1 MWAEKNTCTSQK
13 LISEVWF
20 LFWIKK
26 QVSYITKWCWKT
38 AQNTV
43 EPQFNEVLDITNKN
57 LHPGQSYSKMYGIEP
72 QYNKLFDVTNIIC
85 KPKHKIYLD
94 ITNYSVNTRQR
105 INAEQIHDGKS
116 GAVRKSDDSRVPS
129 CQWRTHFWRC
139 KPKDRGNLHWKNSF
153 ININCC
159 WWNKSNH
166 FEAVPLTPKLVQ
178 GLLGEWNARSGQTRH
193 FNKRRFNKHKKCY
206 FLIK

>member
-1 MWAEKNTCTSQK
+1 MSSSPKSYFSCENIVTKAILFFFGCLEVNSTWLITSELANQRVRK
-13 LISEVWF
+13 V
-20 LFWIKK
+20 LFTSG
-26 QVSYITKWCWKT
+26 VY
-38 AQNTV
+38 
-43 EPQFNEVLDITNKN
+43 TNKRC
-57 LHPGQSYSKMYGIEP
+57 PSQSYSKMYGIEP

-116 GAVRKSDDSRVPS
+116 GAVRKSNDSRVPS

-153 ININCC
+153 I
-159 WWNKSNH
+159 
-166 FEAVPLTPKLVQ
+166 
-178 GLLGEWNARSGQTRH
+178 
-193 FNKRRFNKHKKCY
+193 KHKLLLVKQIKPFWGGATDSKISSRAFRRMKCSIRSNAA
-206 FLIK
+206 L